1 MPDIAEGCADLPS
14 TPTHSGHVRYSYI
27 AIEGLIGAG
36 KTTLARRLSELWNGR
51 LVLEEFDD
59 NPFLPRFYEQPERYA
74 FSVELSFLAQRYHQL
89 KRVTEQD
96 LFSPVSVAD
105 YSIGKSLVFASATLP
120 PDEHALFRDLYQIM
134 YADLP
139 QPQLIVY
146 LHLGIDRLR
155 ERIRQRGRG
164 YEQQIGA
171 EYLIRLQ
178 ERYMDHL
185 MKTTAT
191 RALIV
196 DLGTTDLLQDSS
208 AFDRLLA
215 LIDEEA
221 PPGHRIATL

>member
-1 MPDIAEGCADLPS
+1 MS
-14 TPTHSGHVRYSYI
+14 TRYSYI

-36 KTTLARRLSELWNGR
+36 KTTLARRLAERWNGR

-59 NPFLPRFYEQPERYA
+59 NPFLPRFYKEPERYA

-89 KRVTEQD
+89 KRVTEQE
-96 LFSPVSVAD
+96 LFSPVTVAD
-105 YSIGKSLVFASATLP
+105 YSIGKSLVFANATLP

-146 LHLGIDRLR
+146 LHLGIDRVR

-164 YEQQIGA
+164 YEQAIGA
-171 EYLIRLQ
+171 EYLMRLQ

-196 DLGTTDLLQDSS
+196 DLGETDLQADAA
-208 AFDRLLA
+208 AFNRLLG
-215 LIDEEA
+215 LLGEEA
-221 PPGHRIATL
+221 ALGHRVATL

>member
-1 MPDIAEGCADLPS
+1 M
-14 TPTHSGHVRYSYI
+14 RYGYI

-36 KTTLARRLSELWNGR
+36 KTTLARRLADLRGGR

-59 NPFLPRFYEQPERYA
+59 NPFLPRFYAEPERYA

-96 LFSPVSVAD
+96 LFSPVTIAD

-120 PDEHALFRDLYQIM
+120 PDEQALFRDLYHIM

-139 QPQLIVY
+139 QPELIVY
-146 LHLGIDRLR
+146 LHLGIERVR

-164 YEQQIGA
+164 YEQAIGA
-171 EYLIRLQ
+171 DYLMRLQ

-185 MKTTAT
+185 MKTATT

-196 DLGTTDLLQDSS
+196 DLGQSDLLRDGA
-208 AFDRLLA
+208 AFDRLLG
-215 LIDEEA
+215 LIEEEA
-221 PPGHRIATL
+221 PHGYRIATL